1 MVEVDAGRRIGVKH
15 TSSYACARTV
25 TVDHALHRTV
35 LTMAIGN
42 AMLVFA
48 LAGGWTSA
56 RLPAEQRER
65 RWAGPP
71 DRPVHLH
78 LIQSL

>member
-1 MVEVDAGRRIGVKH
+1 MNH

-25 TVDHALHRTV
+25 TVDHALQRVV

-48 LAGGWTSA
+48 LPGC
-56 RLPAEQRER
+56 
-65 RWAGPP
+65 
-71 DRPVHLH
+71 
-78 LIQSL
+78 

>member
-25 TVDHALHRTV
+25 TVDHALQRIV

-48 LAGGWTSA
+48 LPGC
-56 RLPAEQRER
+56 
-65 RWAGPP
+65 
-71 DRPVHLH
+71 
-78 LIQSL
+78 